1 VTPGETG
8 SSCSKLRPRLA
19 GADARAFRL
28 IAPAVALV
36 CSLALTAAAGA
47 ATPAQIIALLNK
59 QRTTNEIPANIG
71 ETPAWTSACLAHDA
85 YEHANSTLSHS
96 ETEGKLGYSAAGNLI
111 AETSVL
117 AQGIKWGPGDPY
129 DNAPFHLFDLLNPR
143 ISSSGAADSDGFG
156 CVEIELGTLRP
167 PAATVIAYSYPG
179 NHKNGVPF
187 SERAAEQP
195 ETPGQALGLG
205 KRATGP
211 NMFVYFDGPWTN
223 GSRTRLTSATLSSS
237 HGGVA
242 LRWLDNTSS
251 DLLAPTGAILVP
263 VAPLRPA
270 TRYRV
275 HVSGS
280 VSGVVPGSSIEEA
293 LPACAEEASGS
304 VSCGQPAATAC
315 VEEFAT
321 QLAACGLS
329 RTWAVSDE
337 FSFTTSRHNRAA
349 G

>member
-1 VTPGETG
+1 VTPGKTG
-8 SSCSKLRPRLA
+8 SSCSKLRPRRA
-19 GADARAFRL
+19 GASGRIAGLAALAAALTL
-28 IAPAVALV
+28 IGVAPAAR
-36 CSLALTAAAGA
+36 A
-47 ATPAQIIALLNK
+47 ATPTQILALLN
-59 QRTTNEIPANIG
+59 RERARNEIPAAIAEN
-71 ETPAWTSACLAHDA
+71 PAWTSSCLAHDA
-85 YEHANSTLSHS
+85 YEHANSTLSHV
-96 ETEGKLGYSAAGNLI
+96 ETEGNPGFTTAGNLI
-111 AETSVL
+111 AQTSVL

-167 PAATVIAYSYPG
+167 PAAAVIAYSYPG

-187 SERAAEQP
+187 SQHAAEQP

-223 GSRTRLTSATLSSS
+223 GSRTRLTSATISSA

-275 HVSGS
+275 RVSGS
-280 VSGVVPGSSIEEA
+280 VTGVVPGSSIEEA
-293 LPACAEEASGS
+293 LPACTEEAGGS

-321 QLAACGLS
+321 QLAVCGLS
-329 RTWAVSDE
+329 RTWAVSE
-337 FSFTTSRHNRAA
+337 QFSFTTARTAK
-349 G
+349 